1 LAQRSIIASDYSGD
15 AKGEQM
21 PITEAT
27 LGFILSKRTDAKYR
41 LVEQVNNSPEQNRF
55 VVLKNDSEIDSGTLE
70 ELALRWGD

>member
-1 LAQRSIIASDYSGD
+1 
-15 AKGEQM
+15 M